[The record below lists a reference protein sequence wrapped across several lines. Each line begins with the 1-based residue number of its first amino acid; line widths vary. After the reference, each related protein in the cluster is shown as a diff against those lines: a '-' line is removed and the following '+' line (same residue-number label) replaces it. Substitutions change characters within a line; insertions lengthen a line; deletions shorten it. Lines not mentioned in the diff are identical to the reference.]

1 MTAAGTEF
9 SPDGAV
15 AAVGILALKE
25 EQQTEMKAFR
35 CQKVHLN
42 TFQDSPPLSKRFFGD
57 GFVR

>member
-42 TFQDSPPLSKRFFGD
+42 T
-57 GFVR
+57 